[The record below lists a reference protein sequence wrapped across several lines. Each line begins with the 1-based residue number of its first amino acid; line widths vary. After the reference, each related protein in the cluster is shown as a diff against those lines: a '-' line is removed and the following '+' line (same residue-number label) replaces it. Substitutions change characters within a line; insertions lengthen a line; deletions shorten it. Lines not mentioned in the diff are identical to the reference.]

1 MCGGGGSASNDD
13 EKQNQTAV
21 FKKNDN
27 PMTGYNPG
35 DIVQER
41 LDPVGNPTQAPKN
54 YPGTNIAKGTTN
66 LMTNT
71 NGSNDRSDTAKD
83 NRVSGAL
90 LEQGA
95 RTAMY
100 MANPMLGL
108 GVDVAR
114 GVIGFLNP
122 ESKIG
127 TPVKETAYNVL
138 TGPIGGKSA
147 GAMGLQNT
155 FGKMALGADMA
166 YGLSRAREVGMK
178 KAMEESPR
186 FSQNFVG
193 TAIDNMTNTNRET
206 GTTKSK
212 DIGTIGTNNII
223 GTTKNDINYPGFS
236 QDDDNKRRQGFGKG
250 VYTRF

>member
-1 MCGGGGSASNDD
+1 
-13 EKQNQTAV
+13 
-21 FKKNDN
+21 
-27 PMTGYNPG
+27 
-35 DIVQER
+35 
-41 LDPVGNPTQAPKN
+41 
-54 YPGTNIAKGTTN
+54 
-66 LMTNT
+66 
-71 NGSNDRSDTAKD
+71 
-83 NRVSGAL
+83 
-90 LEQGA
+90 
-95 RTAMY
+95 MY

-138 TGPIGGKSA
+138 TGPIGGKAA
-147 GAMGLQNT
+147 GAVGLQKT

-206 GTTKSK
+206 GTTKSR